1 MINFS
6 ALEIDRNITR
16 QQYFGEGLG
25 KIYGNRFGI
34 YYFSK
39 VYPRFI
45 KLETNFFGFFQSPI
59 IYMSLFVLLIYYGLK
74 KKYDK
79 K

>member
-1 MINFS
+1 MTNFS

-34 YYFSK
+34 YYFNK
-39 VYPRFI
+39 VYPRFL
-45 KLETNFFGFFQSPI
+45 KLKVLIMEYF
-59 IYMSLFVLLIYYGLK
+59 YMDI
-74 KKYDK
+74 
-79 K
+79 

>member
-1 MINFS
+1 MTSFS

-39 VYPRFI
+39 VYPRII
-45 KLETNFFGFFQSPI
+45 KLETNFFEFFQSPI
-59 IYMSLFVLLIYYGLK
+59 IYMSLFVLLVYFGLK
-74 KKYDK
+74 KKYEK
-79 K
+79 